1 MKKWLLVVVIWN
13 LSACVGPP
21 GPDQGLV
28 ENLPVIINTNSAF
41 SFLVRGDNY
50 TFEVNIDLSLN
61 LPDGKTV
68 ASTLIVTEFK
78 STDTTFIQLVDVD
91 GLKIYDY
98 MVNANMT
105 RVDQTASLKPK
116 KAILQGNKFSGILEW
131 VVTAN

>member
-50 TFEVNIDLSLN
+50 TFEENIDLSLN

-68 ASTLIVTEFK
+68 ASTLIVTEYK
-78 STDTTFIQLVDVD
+78 STDTTFIELVDVD

>member
-13 LSACVGPP
+13 LTACVGPSD
-21 GPDQGLV
+21 PDQGLV

-41 SFLVRGDNY
+41 SFLVRGKNY
-50 TFEVNIDLSLN
+50 TFEENIDLSLN
-61 LPDGKTV
+61 LPDNKTV
-68 ASTLIVTEFK
+68 ASTLIVTEYN
-78 STDTTFIQLVDVD
+78 STDTTFIELVDVD

-98 MVNANMT
+98 TVNSNMT

-116 KAILQGNKFSGILEW
+116 KAILQVRKFSGILEW

>member
-41 SFLVRGDNY
+41 SFSVRGDNY
-50 TFEVNIDLSLN
+50 TFEENIDLSLN

>member
-41 SFLVRGDNY
+41 SFSVRADNY
-50 TFEVNIDLSLN
+50 TFEENIDLSLN

>member
-50 TFEVNIDLSLN
+50 TFEENIDLSLN

>member
-50 TFEVNIDLSLN
+50 TFEENIDLSLN

-98 MVNANMT
+98 MVNGNMT

>member
-50 TFEVNIDLSLN
+50 TFEENIDLSLN

-68 ASTLIVTEFK
+68 ASTLIVTEYK
-78 STDTTFIQLVDVD
+78 STDTTFIELVDVD

-98 MVNANMT
+98 MVNSNMT

>member
-13 LSACVGPP
+13 LSACVSPP

-50 TFEVNIDLSLN
+50 TFEENIDLSLN

>member
-50 TFEVNIDLSLN
+50 TFEENIDLSLN

-105 RVDQTASLKPK
+105 RVDQTASVKPK

>member
-41 SFLVRGDNY
+41 SFSVRADNY
-50 TFEVNIDLSLN
+50 TFEENIDLSLN
-61 LPDGKTV
+61 LPEGKTV

>member
-50 TFEVNIDLSLN
+50 TFEENINLSLN

>member
-13 LSACVGPP
+13 LSACVGPSD
-21 GPDQGLV
+21 PDQGLV

-50 TFEVNIDLSLN
+50 TFEENIDLSLN

-68 ASTLIVTEFK
+68 ASTLIVTEYN
-78 STDTTFIQLVDVD
+78 STDTTFIELVDVD

-98 MVNANMT
+98 TVNSNMT

-116 KAILQGNKFSGILEW
+116 KARTLFIILKKAGSFLKIN
-131 VVTAN
+131 

>member
-50 TFEVNIDLSLN
+50 TFEENIDLSLN

-78 STDTTFIQLVDVD
+78 STDTTFIELVDVD
-91 GLKIYDY
+91 GLIIYDY
-98 MVNANMT
+98 MVNSNMT

>member
-13 LSACVGPP
+13 LTACVGPSD
-21 GPDQGLV
+21 PDQGLV

-41 SFLVRGDNY
+41 SFSVRGKNY
-50 TFEVNIDLSLN
+50 TFEENIDLSLN
-61 LPDGKTV
+61 LPDSKTV
-68 ASTLIVTEFK
+68 ASTLIVTEYK
-78 STDTTFIQLVDVD
+78 STDTTFIELVDVD

-98 MVNANMT
+98 MVNSNMT

-116 KAILQGNKFSGILEW
+116 KAILQGRKFSGILQW

>member
-50 TFEVNIDLSLN
+50 TFEENIDLILN

>member
-50 TFEVNIDLSLN
+50 TFEENIDLSLN

-78 STDTTFIQLVDVD
+78 STDTTFIELVDVD

-98 MVNANMT
+98 IVNSNMT

-131 VVTAN
+131 VVAAN

>member
-21 GPDQGLV
+21 GPDQGLE

-41 SFLVRGDNY
+41 SFSVRGDNY
-50 TFEVNIDLSLN
+50 TFEENIDLSLN

>member
-21 GPDQGLV
+21 GPDHGLV

-41 SFLVRGDNY
+41 SFSVRGDNY
-50 TFEVNIDLSLN
+50 TFEENIDLSLN

>member
-41 SFLVRGDNY
+41 SFLVRSDNY
-50 TFEVNIDLSLN
+50 TFEENIDLSLN

>member
-50 TFEVNIDLSLN
+50 TFEENIDLSLN
-61 LPDGKTV
+61 LPEGKTV

>member
-1 MKKWLLVVVIWN
+1 MKKWLLVVIIWN

-21 GPDQGLV
+21 DPDQGLV

-41 SFLVRGDNY
+41 SFSVRGNNY
-50 TFEVNIDLSLN
+50 TFEENIDLSLN
-61 LPDGKTV
+61 LPDSKTV
-68 ASTLIVTEFK
+68 ASTLIVTEYK
-78 STDTTFIQLVDVD
+78 STDTTFIELVDVD

-98 MVNANMT
+98 MVNSNMT

-116 KAILQGNKFSGILEW
+116 KAILQGRIFSGILQW